1 MKKIYNTPCLELLS
15 VEVRAV
21 LASSSEGSANPNIG
35 IRNDNKMDPEQAWS
49 VETRDWDNIW
59 Q

>member
-1 MKKIYNTPCLELLS
+1 MKKIYDTPCLELLS

-21 LASSSEGSANPNIG
+21 LASSSESNANPKIG
-35 IRNDNKMDPEQAWS
+35 IGNNNKMDPDQAWS